1 MWTKRGHSK
10 NHSHIRARLPGQNSR
25 QHLAEVPIVHPEAVE
40 QPRPNGGKPAQGS
53 KRQLQIRTL
62 LRYGNSQQHLAEGA
76 TLRREVEK
84 LRRPNR
90 NQCSAKLYERL
101 HIRAQLHGQE
111 PKQQLADV
119 PKRRREGNELGQP
132 NSIRT
137 RQVSKRRCTS
147 ERSCTDKNQNS
158 NWRMCQ
164 RGVGKATNSVS
175 RKASERGKSAQ
186 RRCTSERSCTDKNQ
200 NSNWRMCQRSVGK
213 ATNSVS
219 RKASER
225 GKSAQ
230 MRCTSERSCT
240 DKNQNS
246 NWRMCQRGVRDG
258 NELGQPKS
266 VRARQGSRMQG
277 ENVPESQQEKKSL
290 FLGFY
295 SDPSALNRIRRSA
308 TRRTLT
314 NSIISY
320 LGSGEERAA
329 HCMSEMAMYPHNMH
343 GLSK

>member
-1 MWTKRGHSK
+1 
-10 NHSHIRARLPGQNSR
+10 
-25 QHLAEVPIVHPEAVE
+25 VPIVHSEAVE

-101 HIRAQLHGQE
+101 QIRVQLHGQE

-119 PKRRREGNELGQP
+119 PERRRDGNEVDQP

-137 RQVSKRRCTS
+137 RQVSAKTNAHPCAVARTRTK
-147 ERSCTDKNQNS
+147 T
-158 NWRMCQ
+158 
-164 RGVGKATNSVS
+164 ATGGCA
-175 RKASERGKSAQ
+175 KEASGR
-186 RRCTSERSCTDKNQ
+186 
-200 NSNWRMCQRSVGK
+200 QRSRS
-213 ATNSVS
+213 AEQHQNA
-219 RKASER
+219 ASQQNALHIRAQLHEEEPKQQLADVPER
-225 GKSAQ
+225 RQG
-230 MRCTSERSCT
+230 
-240 DKNQNS
+240 
-246 NWRMCQRGVRDG
+246 G
-258 NELGQPKS
+258 NELSQPKS

-277 ENVPESQQEKKSL
+277 ENVPESRQEKKSL